1 MASILKIKRST
12 GSSAP
17 GQLAQAELAYS
28 WDQAGSYANG
38 KLWIGTG
45 DETAGAAAN
54 IHVIG
59 GKYFTDM
66 LDHTRGQLTASSALL
81 VDANS
86 KLDNLKVD
94 NIDLNGNTISI
105 TDTNG
110 NLVLAPNGTG
120 VINASSARITSV
132 ADPVN
137 ATDAANK
144 KYVDSARTGLDV
156 KASVR
161 VATTANITL
170 SGTQTIDGIAVVAGD
185 RVLVKNQTNATQ
197 NGIYV
202 VAAGAWS
209 RAEDADNS
217 PDGGEVTTGLFTFV
231 EEGTLNSNTG
241 YILNTVAPITLGS
254 TNLTFTIFTT
264 AGAITAGD
272 GLGKT
277 GDTLYVNAGGGLEIS
292 ADVVQ
297 LAASVAGAGLTLT
310 SGVLAVGAG
319 TGLVVNANDVAL
331 TGQAL
336 AFHNL
341 GTNGIVARTASG
353 TVAARTVTSSGTGI
367 TVVNGDGVSGDPT
380 VSLSAALASVGALTP
395 TADSLAYYTG
405 AATAALATFTSFA
418 RTLLDDADAATART
432 TLGLGSMATQAATSV
447 AITGGSI
454 TNLTTLDGVT
464 LDGGTY

>member
-94 NIDLNGNTISI
+94 NIDLNGNTITI

-161 VATTANITL
+161 AATTANITL
-170 SGTQTIDGIAVVAGD
+170 SGTQTIDGVVLVAGD

-202 VAAGAWS
+202 VAAGAWARS
-209 RAEDADNS
+209 EDADNS
-217 PDGGEVTTGLFTFV
+217 PEGGEVTTGLFTFV
-231 EEGTLNSNTG
+231 EEGTLNTNTG
-241 YILNTVAPITLGS
+241 YILNTPAPITLGTTS
-254 TNLTFTIFTT
+254 LTFTIFTT
-264 AGAITAGD
+264 AGSITAGD
-272 GLGKT
+272 GLGKL
-277 GDTLYVNAGGGLEIS
+277 GDTLFVNAGGGLEIS
-292 ADVVQ
+292 SDVVQ
-297 LAASVAGAGLTLT
+297 IAASAAGAGLTLT

-319 TGLVVNANDVAL
+319 TGLTANANDVAL

-353 TVAARTVTSSGTGI
+353 TVAARTISASGTGLTI
-367 TVVNGDGVSGDPT
+367 TNADGVSGNPT
-380 VSLSAALASVGALTP
+380 FTLAAALASIGALTP
-395 TADSLAYYTG
+395 AADRLVYYTDS
-405 AATAALATFTSFA
+405 ATAALATFTSFA
-418 RTLLDDADAATART
+418 RDLLDDADAGTART
-432 TLGLGSMATQAATSV
+432 TLGLGSIATQAATSV

>member
-1 MASILKIKRST
+1 MASILKIKRSS
-12 GSSAP
+12 GSTSPA
-17 GQLAQAELAYS
+17 QLAQAELAYS
-28 WDQAGSYANG
+28 WDEAGSYANG

-45 DETAGAAAN
+45 SETAGAAAN

-59 GKYFTDM
+59 GKFFTDM
-66 LDHTRGQLTASSALL
+66 LDHTPGVLTANSALI
-81 VDANS
+81 VDVNS
-86 KLDNLKVD
+86 KLGQLKVD
-94 NIDLNGNTISI
+94 NIDINGNTISI

-110 NLVLAPNGTG
+110 NLVLTPNGTG
-120 VINASSARITSV
+120 TINASSARITSV

-137 ATDAANK
+137 DTDAANK

-161 VATTANITL
+161 VATTANISLTGL
-170 SGTQTIDGIAVVAGD
+170 QIIDGITLVAGD
-185 RVLVKNQTNATQ
+185 RVLVKNQTVGSQ
-197 NGIYV
+197 NGIYE
-202 VAAGAWS
+202 AASGSWV
-209 RAEDADNS
+209 RAADADNS
-217 PDGGEVTTGLFTFV
+217 PGAEVSSGLFTFV
-231 EEGTLNSNTG
+231 EAGTTNANSG
-241 YILNTVAPITLGS
+241 YVLTTQNPIILGS
-254 TNLTFTIFTT
+254 TSLTFTIFTT

-277 GDTLYVNAGGGLEIS
+277 GDTLFVNAGGGLEIS

-297 LAASVAGAGLTLT
+297 LAASAAGAGLTLT

-319 TGLVVNANDVAL
+319 TGLTVNANDVAL

-353 TVAARTVTSSGTGI
+353 AVAARSIAGSGTGI
-367 TVVNGDGVSGDPT
+367 AVTNGDGVSGDPT
-380 VSLSAALASVGALTP
+380 ISLSAALASIGGLTP
-395 TADSLAYYTG
+395 AADSLAYYTG
-405 AATAALATFTSFA
+405 SATAALATFTSFA
-418 RTLLDDADAATART
+418 RSLLDDADAATART